1 LELEKRIVELEDIA
15 IESAYTCFMLGCK
28 DKLEEVRNLNKQTA
42 SNIRMFEFN
51 LKTLAR
57 SQAEKVVFE
66 QLRKQAKEQG
76 V

>member
-1 LELEKRIVELEDIA
+1 
-15 IESAYTCFMLGCK
+15 MLGCK